1 MEHSVQCHEREI
13 GQHTVGLADTHDGAE
28 AHSVHPGDLG
38 GFRARRA
45 VLEDE
50 ACVHAHTP

>member
-1 MEHSVQCHEREI
+1 MEHIVQCHEREI
-13 GQHTVGLADTHDGAE
+13 GQHTVGLADTRDGAE